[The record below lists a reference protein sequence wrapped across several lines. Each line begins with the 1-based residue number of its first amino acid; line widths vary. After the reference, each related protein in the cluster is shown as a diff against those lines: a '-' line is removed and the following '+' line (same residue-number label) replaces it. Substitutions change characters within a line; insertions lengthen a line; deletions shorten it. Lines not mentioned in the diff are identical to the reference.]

1 MNDRLYQASVD
12 ATTLVVDALNGGE
25 KLNNNTH
32 KKRAK
37 EASSKMRKEKDEEVK
52 ELLEKLGEQGGV
64 KLKNRLDRMM
74 ECGEAPKY
82 LGTMYLP
89 VGQPDVQ

>member
-1 MNDRLYQASVD
+1 
-12 ATTLVVDALNGGE
+12 
-25 KLNNNTH
+25 
-32 KKRAK
+32 
-37 EASSKMRKEKDEEVK
+37 MRKEKDEEVK
-52 ELLEKLGEQGGV
+52 ELLKKLGEQGGV